1 MPAKCAVVI
10 MLQIYPDG
18 IRHIRADKRVN
29 EWRTPGKKNIT
40 KCAVNL
46 RQVVIALTGG
56 ELVYFEMD
64 PVSCTALSVGLHCAV
79 CCNYDNGEISR
90 VWQWTIDTTPW
101 ENNVML
107 KINVTNSF
115 SLPLF
120 SPSHSPSWKIH
131 REIKGIHNL
140 EMAVIQKNISILSY
154 SVLSVLL

>member
-1 MPAKCAVVI
+1 MCSGHNVADLPRWHPSHPSRQACERVANTWQEKHHQVRRQPAAGGHCPHRGWAR
-10 MLQIYPDG
+10 LLWDG
-18 IRHIRADKRVN
+18 PS
-29 EWRTPGKKNIT
+29 EF
-40 KCAVNL
+40 
-46 RQVVIALTGG
+46 AL
-56 ELVYFEMD
+56 
-64 PVSCTALSVGLHCAV
+64 SLSVGLHCAV

-107 KINVTNSF
+107 EINVTNSF
-115 SLPLF
+115 SRPLF
-120 SPSHSPSWKIH
+120 SPSHSPSSKIH